1 MLSFRGAYLICVS
14 ARNEC
19 EFYYFIS
26 FILCFSRSRW
36 HCTKSFT
43 ICFITWAISRPCV
56 RDFFFAHFIQWI
68 EHIKREKEWERA
80 ISLLAVWGLCV
91 GANAVCNIFS
101 SKIVLTSL
109 HSIPHQQPFIF
120 NSICCAHFSHVIF
133 VFFRTTKKVNS
144 YANNNNNTELQ
155 NSLSNHN
162 INIPNASNSFCFEKK
177 LAYISPK
184 QSIERNVSAAPT
196 ICMCHSNT
204 LYVFYG
210 LVPFVSPK
218 FPTIDFE
225 IYDQKEQENKK
236 LVVKHSIYDWDF
248 HD

>member
-1 MLSFRGAYLICVS
+1 MWILLFHFFHSLFLSLSLTLYQVIYYLFYHLSYQS
-14 ARNEC
+14 AVCAR
-19 EFYYFIS
+19 
-26 FILCFSRSRW
+26 
-36 HCTKSFT
+36 
-43 ICFITWAISRPCV
+43 
-56 RDFFFAHFIQWI
+56 FFFAHFIQWI

-91 GANAVCNIFS
+91 GANAVCNTFCLLQNSFDISTFNT
-101 SKIVLTSL
+101 TSAA
-109 HSIPHQQPFIF
+109 IYIQF
-120 NSICCAHFSHVIF
+120 NLLCTLQSCLLL

-144 YANNNNNTELQ
+144 YANNNNTELQ

-177 LAYISPK
+177 LAYMSPK

-204 LYVFYG
+204 SYVFYG